1 VFGATRAVE
10 GLLFGV
16 RPTDPIAIGGA
27 LLTLVG
33 VAACASWLSA
43 RRAAGVD
50 PVQALR
56 AE

>member
-1 VFGATRAVE
+1 
-10 GLLFGV
+10 
-16 RPTDPIAIGGA
+16 
-27 LLTLVG
+27 LTLVG